1 MGIVG
6 KDNKYGAVNSK
17 GELIIPLKYTS
28 LNFFIDDVASAGY
41 GEGIGI
47 INNRDKVLVDFKY
60 DDIDYFFDGLAVAQ
74 KNNKFGYIDI
84 QGEEVIPFKYDYA
97 TPFCEGLAAV
107 EQIVDKNGY
116 LTVINKDGEAMLE
129 MKGLFNVSS
138 FSDGIALVTH
148 DNRLKGFIMNN
159 HKIRRDNS
167 YNQLKRR
174 SEKYKLYSDY
184 Y

>member
-1 MGIVG
+1 
-6 KDNKYGAVNSK
+6 
-17 GELIIPLKYTS
+17 
-28 LNFFIDDVASAGY
+28 LNFFIDDVASAEY
-41 GEGIGI
+41 GQRIGV

-74 KNNKFGYIDI
+74 KNNKFGYINV

-159 HKIRRDNS
+159 HKIRRDYS

-174 SEKYKLYSDY
+174 SEEYKLYSDY